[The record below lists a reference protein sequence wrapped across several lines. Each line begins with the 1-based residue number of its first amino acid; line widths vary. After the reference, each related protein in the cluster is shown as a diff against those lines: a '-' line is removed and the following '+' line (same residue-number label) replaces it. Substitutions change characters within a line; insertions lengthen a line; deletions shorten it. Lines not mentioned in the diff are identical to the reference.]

1 MNTRDILP
9 QLIPI
14 ARAAGAEIMRIYAT
28 PFDVNRKDDA
38 SPVTLADEVAEQI
51 IIDGLL
57 ALTPDIPIVAE
68 ESMGRGSNPAIGHR
82 FWLVDPLDGTREFIK
97 RNGEFTVNIALIES
111 GIPTIGV
118 VFAPAHDELYAVEPG
133 TAPFIEDQNGRRPI
147 ACRTPPPEGL
157 TVLTSRSAD
166 RSDSIESLLRNYT
179 VAKRLQVGSSLKLCQ
194 IAAGTADFYPRI
206 GRTMEWDIA
215 AGQAILVAAGGRV
228 TTLDGTPLTYAKPH
242 FENPDLLAWGLEA
255 ASD

>member
-1 MNTRDILP
+1 MELTGKFLP

-14 ARAAGAEIMRIYAT
+14 AHAAGKAIMQIYASA
-28 PFDVNRKDDA
+28 FDVRSKDDA
-38 SPVTLADEVAEQI
+38 SPVTLADEQAEAI
-51 IIDGLL
+51 IIAGLR

-68 ESMGRGSNPAIGHR
+68 ESVHSGVTPRVGDR

-111 GIPTIGV
+111 GTPTIGV
-118 VFAPAHDELYAVEPG
+118 VFAPAHNELYAVEPG
-133 TAPFIEDQNGRRPI
+133 TAPFIEDHNGRRPI

-166 RSDSIESLLRNYT
+166 RCTAIESLLRNYT
-179 VAKRLQVGSSLKLCQ
+179 VAKRVQVGSSLKLCQ
-194 IAAGTADFYPRI
+194 IAAGAADFYPRI

-228 TTLDGTPLTYAKPH
+228 TTLDGAPLTYGKPH
-242 FENPDLLAWGLEA
+242 FENPDLLACGG
-255 ASD
+255 